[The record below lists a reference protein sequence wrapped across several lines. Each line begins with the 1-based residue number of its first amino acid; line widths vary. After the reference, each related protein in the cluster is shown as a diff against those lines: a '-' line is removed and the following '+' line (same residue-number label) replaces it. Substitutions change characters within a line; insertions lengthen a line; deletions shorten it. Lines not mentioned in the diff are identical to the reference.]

1 MKSKGK
7 IAVIAILMIA
17 IITLMITIISKEN
30 KNIEERDGLKIITSF
45 YPIYIITANLTQSVP
60 NIELQNL
67 TQNNIG
73 CLHDYT
79 LLTTDMKKI
88 EKANIFIQNGLGLE
102 NFINKIQ
109 MAYPNLNII
118 NSSNG
123 ITNIIKQEEENN
135 PHIWTSIDNYIKQ
148 TENIYQ
154 QLCKENPQNEETYT
168 NNYETYIQKL
178 NNLKANYENQLQ
190 NLKGTKAICLN
201 EALVYLAKDL
211 QIQTINIITNH
222 EESTLSAETIKNT
235 IQKMKNENIKVI
247 LVGNEDNLNNAQ
259 ILEKETGAKIY
270 KLETGLTGEN
280 DIDSYIKSMTKNLEI
295 LKQI

>member
-7 IAVIAILMIA
+7 IAVITILTIA
-17 IITLMITIISKEN
+17 IITLMITITSKEN
-30 KNIEERDGLKIITSF
+30 KNIEESDGLKIVTSF
-45 YPIYIITANLTQSVP
+45 YPIYIITANLTQNVP

-109 MAYPNLNII
+109 MAYPNLNMI

-154 QLCKENPQNEETYT
+154 QLCKENPQNQEIYT

-178 NNLKANYENQLQ
+178 NNLKVNYENQLQ
-190 NLKGTKAICLN
+190 NLKEAKAICLN

-222 EESTLSAETIKNT
+222 EESTLSAETVKSI
-235 IQKMKNENIKVI
+235 IEKMKNENIKVI
-247 LVGNEDNLNNAQ
+247 LVGSEDNLNNAQ

-280 DIDSYIKSMTKNLEI
+280 DLDSYIKSMTKNLEI

>member
-7 IAVIAILMIA
+7 IAVITILMIA

>member
-7 IAVIAILMIA
+7 IAVIAILIIA
-17 IITLMITIISKEN
+17 IIILMITTIFKEN
-30 KNIEERDGLKIITSF
+30 KNIEEKGNLKIVTSF
-45 YPIYIITANLTQSVP
+45 YPIYIITANLTQNVP
-60 NIELQNL
+60 NIELENL

-118 NSSNG
+118 NSSNE

-148 TENIYQ
+148 TENIYK
-154 QLCKENPQNEETYT
+154 QLCKEDSKNEAIYT

-178 NNLKANYENQLQ
+178 NNLKTNYENQLQ
-190 NLKGTKAICLN
+190 NLKEVKAICLN
-201 EALVYLAKDL
+201 EALVYLTKDL

-222 EESTLSAETIKNT
+222 EESTLSAETVKST
-235 IQKMKNENIKVI
+235 IQRMKNENIKVI
-247 LVGNEDNLNNAQ
+247 LVGSEDNLNNAQ

-280 DIDSYIKSMTKNLEI
+280 DLDSYIKSMTKNLEI

>member
-7 IAVIAILMIA
+7 IAVIAILIIA
-17 IITLMITIISKEN
+17 IIILMITTIFKEN
-30 KNIEERDGLKIITSF
+30 KNIEEKGNLKIVTSF
-45 YPIYIITANLTQSVP
+45 YPIYIITANLTQNVP
-60 NIELQNL
+60 NIELENL

-118 NSSNG
+118 NSSNE

-148 TENIYQ
+148 TENIYK
-154 QLCKENPQNEETYT
+154 QLCKEDSKNEAIYT

-178 NNLKANYENQLQ
+178 NNLKTNYENQLQ
-190 NLKGTKAICLN
+190 NLKQVKAICLN

-222 EESTLSAETIKNT
+222 EESTLSAETVKST
-235 IQKMKNENIKVI
+235 IQKMRNENIKVI
-247 LVGNEDNLNNAQ
+247 LVGSEDNLNNAQ

-280 DIDSYIKSMTKNLEI
+280 DLDSYIKSMTKNLEI

>member
-1 MKSKGK
+1 MKSKGR
-7 IAVIAILMIA
+7 IAVIAILIIA
-17 IITLMITIISKEN
+17 IIILMITTIFKEN
-30 KNIEERDGLKIITSF
+30 KNIEEKGNLKIVTSF
-45 YPIYIITANLTQSVP
+45 YPIYIITANLTQNVP
-60 NIELQNL
+60 NIELENL

-118 NSSNG
+118 NSSNE

-148 TENIYQ
+148 TENIYK
-154 QLCKENPQNEETYT
+154 QLCKEDSKNEAIYT

-178 NNLKANYENQLQ
+178 NNLKTNYENQLQ
-190 NLKGTKAICLN
+190 NLKEVKAICLN
-201 EALVYLAKDL
+201 EALVYLTKDL

-222 EESTLSAETIKNT
+222 EESTLSAETVKST

-247 LVGNEDNLNNAQ
+247 LVGSEDNLNNAQ

-280 DIDSYIKSMTKNLEI
+280 DLDSYIKSMTKNLEI